1 MKHGGERPFEPRIGY
16 RINVAELGEHVG
28 KIHAT
33 PFGDLAQ
40 AKILPALPLGEI
52 DRGVNDPVGVR
63 ESQPCRAGKT
73 DPDRVLGVA
82 SRATP
87 SLHVCRNAD
96 RKTSTKASRMPS
108 TPKAVTLQQRSQVFK
123 GWLRVDRYTLS
134 FEKFDG
140 AMSAPVV
147 REIVDRGHAVAVLP
161 FDPATGKVLLIRQFL
176 AGAYAAGVDPWPL
189 QTIAGM
195 IDTSE
200 SAADTALREAEEE
213 TGLKIPAGSLRPGPV
228 YLVSPGAFT
237 EIVHVFHVEIDLSD
251 AGGVHGLASESEDIR
266 SEILLLDD
274 ALAELRNG
282 SVPPSLTLVAL
293 LDLKF
298 HLLSQV
304 A

>member
-1 MKHGGERPFEPRIGY
+1 M
-16 RINVAELGEHVG
+16 
-28 KIHAT
+28 
-33 PFGDLAQ
+33 
-40 AKILPALPLGEI
+40 
-52 DRGVNDPVGVR
+52 
-63 ESQPCRAGKT
+63 
-73 DPDRVLGVA
+73 
-82 SRATP
+82 
-87 SLHVCRNAD
+87 
-96 RKTSTKASRMPS
+96 
-108 TPKAVTLQQRSQVFK
+108 
-123 GWLRVDRYTLS
+123 S

-140 AMSAPVV
+140 VMSAPVV

-161 FDPATGKVLLIRQFL
+161 YDPATGKVLLVRQFL

-200 SAADTALREAEEE
+200 SASDTALREAEEE
-213 TGLKIPAGSLRPGPV
+213 TGLKIPAGLLRPGPV

-266 SEILLLDD
+266 SEILYLDD

-282 SVPPSLTLVAL
+282 SVPPNLTLVAL
-293 LDLKF
+293 LDLKL

-304 A
+304 V

>member
-1 MKHGGERPFEPRIGY
+1 M
-16 RINVAELGEHVG
+16 
-28 KIHAT
+28 
-33 PFGDLAQ
+33 
-40 AKILPALPLGEI
+40 
-52 DRGVNDPVGVR
+52 
-63 ESQPCRAGKT
+63 AGS
-73 DPDRVLGVA
+73 G
-82 SRATP
+82 S
-87 SLHVCRNAD
+87 
-96 RKTSTKASRMPS
+96 
-108 TPKAVTLQQRSQVFK
+108 
-123 GWLRVDRYTLS
+123 DRYTLS

-140 AMSAPVV
+140 TLSAPVV

-213 TGLKIPAGSLRPGPV
+213 TGLKIPAGSLRPSPV

-266 SEILLLDD
+266 SEIRNSNQRLDT
-274 ALAELRNG
+274 LESTLSQRLG
-282 SVPPSLTLVAL
+282 SVESTLNQRLGSVESTLNQRLGSVESAL
-293 LDLKF
+293 LDLAEQQRFVVRYTKAISERDAR
-298 HLLSQV
+298 LEPRVIALEARVEKLESK
-304 A
+304 

>member
-1 MKHGGERPFEPRIGY
+1 
-16 RINVAELGEHVG
+16 
-28 KIHAT
+28 
-33 PFGDLAQ
+33 
-40 AKILPALPLGEI
+40 
-52 DRGVNDPVGVR
+52 
-63 ESQPCRAGKT
+63 
-73 DPDRVLGVA
+73 
-82 SRATP
+82 
-87 SLHVCRNAD
+87 
-96 RKTSTKASRMPS
+96 MPS

-140 AMSAPVV
+140 TLSAPVV

-200 SAADTALREAEEE
+200 SAADTALREAGEE

-251 AGGVHGLASESEDIR
+251 AGGVHGLASESENIR
-266 SEILLLDD
+266 SEILHVDD

-293 LDLKF
+293 LDLKL

-304 A
+304 T